1 MVDDVETESD
11 AMGNPTSKS
20 AHSAPRLR
28 IGPARLAGVPITL
41 LLVGIGALFPRA
53 WAQDSPVCPD
63 PGMCFVNQAAKDA
76 WAAERGCAF
85 TDPEDND
92 ACTVTL
98 DMLAEV
104 WPNANSDR
112 LQEFADQLDG
122 NMDEYNLDT
131 PERLSHFFAQVREE
145 TGPSLRLRESMNYT
159 AAALKASF
167 SYFAK
172 NPDEADKYGRL
183 EDANGKVT
191 QTADQ
196 EAIANRAYGD
206 RPDLGNGDI
215 ASGDG
220 WAFRGGGLL
229 QTTGRGNY
237 QSLQDA
243 YEASTDDDS
252 IDFMEHPDLIAE
264 PEYALASAAHY
275 WTQNN
280 LHIAADAGTGGD
292 NVDAITRVINRHT
305 GSYGERR
312 SHFDAIWSNNVFEDV
327 DCGG

>member
-1 MVDDVETESD
+1 
-11 AMGNPTSKS
+11 
-20 AHSAPRLR
+20 
-28 IGPARLAGVPITL
+28 
-41 LLVGIGALFPRA
+41 
-53 WAQDSPVCPD
+53 
-63 PGMCFVNQAAKDA
+63 MCFINQEAKDA
-76 WAAERGCAF
+76 WAAANGCTF
-85 TDPEDND
+85 EDPEANA
-92 ACTVTL
+92 ACTVTA

-104 WPNANSDR
+104 WPNVDSDR

-122 NMDEYNLDT
+122 NLEEYNLDT

-145 TGPSLRLRESMNYT
+145 TGPNLRLRESMNYT
-159 AAALKASF
+159 AAALKATF
-167 SYFAK
+167 SYFAD

-196 EAIANRAYGD
+196 EAIANRAYAE
-206 RPDLGNGDI
+206 RLGNGDI

-229 QTTGRGNY
+229 QTTGRDNY

-252 IDFMEHPDLIAE
+252 IDFMEDPDLLAE
-264 PEYALASAAHY
+264 PEYALAAAAHY

-280 LHIAADAGTGGD
+280 LHIAADAGTQGS
-292 NVDAITRVINRHT
+292 NVDAITAVINQYT
-305 GSYGERR
+305 DSYDERR
-312 SHFDAIWSNNVFEDV
+312 SHFDDIWSNNVFEDV
-327 DCGG
+327 DCGD